1 MHETK
6 NYWLL
11 ASRYSLVKIN
21 FHPKQPLPYIVVS
34 LYLKDLLKV
43 KVLRLKPTLET
54 LIARCRKNDSKAQY
68 AMYEMLAPKML
79 GVCRRYVKSIEEAE
93 EILSNGFVKV
103 FGKIDQFRD
112 EGPFEG
118 WVRRIM
124 VRESINYIRYQR
136 NIFVEVNP
144 EWVPELGHNTLQEKF
159 EAEELLGVI
168 DELPVGYRT
177 VFNLFAIEGYAHK
190 EIGEMLGITESTS
203 KSQLNKARGYLKE
216 RINQQQYLSK
226 S

>member
-1 MHETK
+1 M
-6 NYWLL
+6 
-11 ASRYSLVKIN
+11 
-21 FHPKQPLPYIVVS
+21 
-34 LYLKDLLKV
+34 
-43 KVLRLKPTLET
+43 KVLRLKPNLET
-54 LIARCRKNDSKAQY
+54 LIARCLKNDSKAQY
-68 AMYEMLAPKML
+68 ALYEMLSPKML

-93 EILSNGFVKV
+93 EVLSNGFVKV
-103 FGKIDQFRD
+103 FSKMDSFRN

-144 EWVPELGHNTLQEKF
+144 DWVPEVSHSEPQEKMD
-159 EAEELLGVI
+159 AEELLLVI

-177 VFNLFAIEGYAHK
+177 VFNLFAIEGFAHK
-190 EIGEMLGITESTS
+190 EIGDMLGITESTS
-203 KSQLNKARGYLKE
+203 KSQLNRARSYLKE
-216 RINQQQYLSK
+216 RLNQQNYLSK